1 MAIKVKV
8 PDFIPD
14 DSAAKE
20 IQADVD
26 KGDAEN
32 EDESNQEDQKVEE
45 EKNQEEAQQDE
56 AQQDSGALAD
66 DIEKLREEFV

>member
-8 PDFIPD
+8 PDFVPD

-20 IQADVD
+20 IQASVD

-32 EDESNQEDQKVEE
+32 EDETNQEEQKGEE
-45 EKNQEEAQQDE
+45 EKNQEE

-66 DIEKLREEFV
+66 DIEKLREEFL